1 MSYPIRPDTPQ
12 QSPGPNPRERSKRP
26 LVDDTCNLDSK
37 RRCTKDQP
45 PVSTTPTVALPIAHQ
60 YLHHLL
66 TVCVFFALALYATP
80 GWNKTSKTSNIPY
93 FDDAVVLGTRSQT
106 PENELPPAEPSTQ
119 ASARGSIK
127 SGRSRSYSG
136 STPEASTPQSL
147 TPKGSPPK
155 WPNGDFPA
163 DPNGTASL
171 ATSRRISRKGSEHLG
186 AEEEDE
192 DSEIEEEG
200 EDSKTEEEEEHSK
213 TEEEDEHSDT
223 EEEDIHPWDQEEID
237 NPLTEEDVRVALDEN
252 DGKTTLSTS
261 CDGLRLMLHQQSD
274 RIPFAFHLPLIEDLL
289 QVMSRSPA
297 TKRSQGLSGA
307 PRARLTAALC
317 TKFSGPKGCCDVTIN
332 IVSALAESFAD
343 AIRSVEPNAHGS
355 GMEMASILESRER
368 R

>member
-1 MSYPIRPDTPQ
+1 MSYPIRPDTSQ
-12 QSPGPNPRERSKRP
+12 QSPGPNPRECSKRP
-26 LVDDTCNLDSK
+26 LVDDTCNPDSK

-136 STPEASTPQSL
+136 STPEASTPESL

-171 ATSRRISRKGSEHLG
+171 ATSCLISRKGSEHLG
-186 AEEEDE
+186 TEEEDE

-200 EDSKTEEEEEHSK
+200 EDSKTEEEEEHSE

-261 CDGLRLMLHQQSD
+261 CDGLRLMLHDQSFW
-274 RIPFAFHLPLIEDLL
+274 IPFAFDLPLIKGLL
-289 QVMSRSPA
+289 EVMSRSPA

-317 TKFSGPKGCCDVTIN
+317 TKFSGTTELSVTTD
-332 IVSALAESFAD
+332 IVSALAEAFAD

-355 GMEMASILESRER
+355 GM
-368 R
+368 

>member
-136 STPEASTPQSL
+136 STPEASTPESL

-155 WPNGDFPA
+155 WLFSSEISAQNIF
-163 DPNGTASL
+163 ASL
-171 ATSRRISRKGSEHLG
+171 SMIVYFPESHNRRNGHPPCRTSMRYPSRTRT
-186 AEEEDE
+186 A
-192 DSEIEEEG
+192 
-200 EDSKTEEEEEHSK
+200 
-213 TEEEDEHSDT
+213 
-223 EEEDIHPWDQEEID
+223 P
-237 NPLTEEDVRVALDEN
+237 A
-252 DGKTTLSTS
+252 TLSTARPLLSTPYRS
-261 CDGLRLMLHQQSD
+261 CD
-274 RIPFAFHLPLIEDLL
+274 
-289 QVMSRSPA
+289 
-297 TKRSQGLSGA
+297 
-307 PRARLTAALC
+307 
-317 TKFSGPKGCCDVTIN
+317 TI
-332 IVSALAESFAD
+332 F
-343 AIRSVEPNAHGS
+343 
-355 GMEMASILESRER
+355 
-368 R
+368 